1 MYKIY
6 YTWGYSELLHNDGFH
21 MDHCDTCSLSIQEKQ
36 HRVFM
41 FVSVD
46 DKWGDRTVEYDEGF
60 YCSREC
66 LMQQVQQVG
75 IYGPDDNTLYE
86 FAKTTELTAWSD

>member
-6 YTWGYSELLHNDGFH
+6 YTCGFSELLHNDGFH
-21 MDHCDTCSLSIQEKQ
+21 MDYCDTCSLSIQEKQ

-60 YCSREC
+60 IVHVNASWSKYNKQEYTD
-66 LMQQVQQVG
+66 LMM
-75 IYGPDDNTLYE
+75 ILYSHLQ
-86 FAKTTELTAWSD
+86 TQGS